1 MQLELRS
8 TIGEHWPLYY
18 LGRPRSSSP
27 AGGSLAWHNY
37 SQAVLIDKAYDP
49 TIKATKTS
57 TIIYKKA

>member
-1 MQLELRS
+1 
-8 TIGEHWPLYY
+8 

-49 TIKATKTS
+49 AIKATETS